1 MGVLRNMGIG
11 DYFHLT
17 DKHQTL
23 SVSLVDNVLPRNTS
37 TEVFAELER
46 LKNDL
51 SLFAEIRATTY
62 LLVGIEGH
70 GESRDAGSPDRH

>member
-70 GESRDAGSPDRH
+70 G